1 MHNGI
6 EDAVRQLNAPVSS
19 ATVRRRLAEGMDIE
33 QALFT
38 PPKLGY
44 GNGIIYAIT
53 NLLDGKQY
61 IGLNS
66 KQKIAQLALGW
77 YAS

>member
-1 MHNGI
+1 LHNGI

-53 NLLDGKQY
+53 EKL
-61 IGLNS
+61 GLKPRPSRAAFVESSN
-66 KQKIAQLALGW
+66 
-77 YAS
+77 